1 MSQLTNEADV
11 QLAEVLVAVSDAL
24 VAANQGQTAG
34 EEIQLVHT
42 TPSQQV
48 NQGEASNNVQIMETG
63 EQEGIETDMNADQTV
78 PIIASGEAESS
89 QVCQGEHFSRNS
101 VTKCT
106 LYFDQLRFCS
116 CSAELCPVYSTPVQF
131 TLLFHFTFQCIF
143 LYFIPLYFHCSFS
156 LVYFCEF
163 CIDQRSL
170 DQ

>member
-24 VAANQGQTAG
+24 VAANQEQTAG

-48 NQGEASNNVQIMETG
+48 NQEDASNNVQIMETG

-78 PIIASGEAESS
+78 PIIASEEAESS
-89 QVCQGEHFSRNS
+89 QVCN
-101 VTKCT
+101 KMN

-116 CSAELCPVYSTPVQF
+116 CSAELCPVYFTPVQF
-131 TLLFHFTFQCIF
+131 TLLFSNSNPVFF
-143 LYFIPLYFHCSFS
+143 YFIPVLYFH
-156 LVYFCEF
+156 
-163 CIDQRSL
+163 
-170 DQ
+170 